1 MAVISVMCSA
11 IIQEKG
17 TYENS
22 VRVLLTV
29 DTPTPPHL
37 GPFGRISALASCHTV
52 DSAAPHPKGAG
63 QVGRARTY
71 QHFVCYVCTCTTLHT
86 QCCLL
91 WSPVLHHNTLLH
103 EHLSQ

>member
-17 TYENS
+17 THVNS
-22 VRVLLTV
+22 EKVLITV

-52 DSAAPHPKGAG
+52 DSAAPHPEGAG
-63 QVGRARTY
+63 QVGRAHTY
-71 QHFVCYVCTCTTLHT
+71 VSTF
-86 QCCLL
+86 
-91 WSPVLHHNTLLH
+91 
-103 EHLSQ
+103 